1 MLYFKVA
8 KKTYVGAIF
17 LDSEGTLFSET
28 FKVLVN
34 KVHSEYQFSS
44 SKYVFL
50 SFKYIIISNLSW
62 KLPENFEFL
71 RAH

>member
-34 KVHSEYQFSS
+34 KVHLEYQFSS
-44 SKYVFL
+44 SKYVF
-50 SFKYIIISNLSW
+50 YHSNIL
-62 KLPENFEFL
+62 LFQICDGNDLRILNF
-71 RAH
+71 

>member
-44 SKYVFL
+44 SKYVF
-50 SFKYIIISNLSW
+50 FHSNIL
-62 KLPENFEFL
+62 LFQICDGNDLRILNF
-71 RAH
+71 

>member
-1 MLYFKVA
+1 MIFRSSYTKTEIIMLYLKVA

-50 SFKYIIISNLSW
+50 SFKYIIISNL
-62 KLPENFEFL
+62 
-71 RAH
+71 